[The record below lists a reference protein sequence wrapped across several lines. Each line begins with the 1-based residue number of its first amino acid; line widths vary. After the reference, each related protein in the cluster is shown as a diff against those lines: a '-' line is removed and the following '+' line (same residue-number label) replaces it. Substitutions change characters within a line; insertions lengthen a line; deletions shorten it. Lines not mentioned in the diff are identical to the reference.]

1 MPAERKENIPL
12 AAAAMLLGV
21 CILSVMDATAK
32 WLGALGIPLAQIV
45 LARFAFQTVAL
56 AGPALW
62 SARRNPRGL
71 IPSRREAGGHLLR
84 GFLIFVSTMLFFG
97 AIQRNPI
104 PDALAAF
111 FIEPLIVFLLA
122 RKLLGERVSRR
133 WVFAGL
139 AGFVGVLIVLSPG
152 LGRGGDYHWT
162 IVCAPLAA
170 FTFAGYMV
178 SARFA
183 SFHTPPLATAWLT
196 GIAGV
201 LFAAPGA
208 VLFWVSPSAE
218 GWGWMALLGFFAA
231 TGHYFVIRAM
241 AWARASIVAP
251 LQYAEIFAAAVINYF
266 VFRHVPG
273 PWMWVGFAVIAGAKL
288 WAAALESR
296 EAKRGKSGGTN
307 PSGGTEK

>member
-1 MPAERKENIPL
+1 MRSENIPL

-21 CILSVMDATAK
+21 FILGLMDATAK
-32 WLGALGIPLAQIV
+32 FMGTLGAPLAQIV
-45 LARFAFQTVAL
+45 FARFAFQSAAL

-62 SARRNPRGL
+62 SARKNFAIL
-71 IPSRREAGGHLLR
+71 APSAAELRGHLLR
-84 GFLIFVSTMLFFG
+84 GFLIFISTMLFFG
-97 AIQRNPI
+97 AIQKNPI

-122 RKLLGERVSRR
+122 RKLLGETISRR
-133 WVFAGL
+133 WIL
-139 AGFVGVLIVLSPG
+139 AGVAGFIGVLIVLAPG
-152 LGRGGDYHWT
+152 LGKGGDYHWT

-196 GIAGV
+196 GLAGV

-208 VLFWVSPSAE
+208 FWFWTATDAK
-218 GWGWMALLGFFAA
+218 MLAAMTLLGILAA
-231 TGHYFVIRAM
+231 CGHYCVIRAM

-251 LQYAEIFAAAVINYF
+251 LQYAEIFAAAAINYF
-266 VFRHVPG
+266 LFAHVPG
-273 PWMWVGFAVIAGAKL
+273 PWMWLGFAVIAGAKL

-296 EAKRGKSGGTN
+296 DARRLRTTGK
-307 PSGGTEK
+307 K

>member
-1 MPAERKENIPL
+1 MRSENIPL

-21 CILSVMDATAK
+21 CILAMMDATAK
-32 WLGALGIPLAQIV
+32 GLGALGLPLAQIV
-45 LARFAFQTVAL
+45 FARFAFQSAAL

-62 SARRNPRGL
+62 SARKNFRALVPAGAELRG
-71 IPSRREAGGHLLR
+71 HFLR
-84 GFLIFVSTMLFFG
+84 GFLIFISTMLFFG
-97 AIQRNPI
+97 AIQKNPI

-122 RKLLGERVSRR
+122 RKMLGERISRR
-133 WVFAGL
+133 WIFAGI
-139 AGFVGVLIVLSPG
+139 AGFAGVLIVLAPG
-152 LGRGGDYHWT
+152 LGRGGDYHWS

-196 GIAGV
+196 GLAGA

-208 VLFWVSPSAE
+208 VWLWTAPDARMLA
-218 GWGWMALLGFFAA
+218 GMAALGLLAA
-231 TGHYFVIRAM
+231 SGHYFIIRAM

-251 LQYAEIFAAAVINYF
+251 LQYAEIFAAAAVNYF
-266 VFRHVPG
+266 AFSHVPG
-273 PWMWVGFAVIAGAKL
+273 PWMWTGFAVIAGAKL
-288 WAAALESR
+288 WAAAAESR
-296 EAKRGKSGGTN
+296 ASRRARKLGG
-307 PSGGTEK
+307 G